1 MARFPRNHRK
11 WVAQEDIS
19 NSFLHS
25 LAGDNSEE
33 ATPDPIPNSEVK
45 LFCVD
50 GTAWVTMWESR
61 SSPAFFCFCAASAA
75 SLRRSRTK
83 YASLLA
89 PCSHSRK
96 NKKRFIHR
104 IRIMVLDARRLR
116 RRFVGRVRIWAPWA
130 TLRSP
135 TAILCRPSGA
145 LAARRCSPLPLPL

>member
-75 SLRRSRTK
+75 SLRRSRTN
-83 YASLLA
+83 LGT
-89 PCSHSRK
+89 
-96 NKKRFIHR
+96 
-104 IRIMVLDARRLR
+104 
-116 RRFVGRVRIWAPWA
+116 VGYA
-130 TLRSP
+130 TL
-135 TAILCRPSGA
+135 AHGYIV
-145 LAARRCSPLPLPL
+145 SPLRGSGSASVFSPPSPSLMEREGEVSRRQP